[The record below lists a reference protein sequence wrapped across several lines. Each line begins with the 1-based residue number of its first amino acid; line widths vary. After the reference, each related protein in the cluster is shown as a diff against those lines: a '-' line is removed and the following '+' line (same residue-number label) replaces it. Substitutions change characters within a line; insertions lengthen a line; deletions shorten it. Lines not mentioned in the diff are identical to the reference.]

1 MQNAAAVEALY
12 SATFVED
19 YLDCVENFPN
29 DLQRHLSRLREFD
42 LTQYSEFLRDL
53 DGLVTAFENEKT
65 AAGQWQVLAKIQ
77 LGLIAAQD
85 IGDEKM
91 ATAQDLNELI
101 EKKACLLKQD
111 AENLDFGDDEEEDE
125 APVPNGGGSG
135 SGGGGGNKAAEKKP
149 AGSTTPRPESS
160 QASSAAVSSKTP
172 KTNEKSKNKPAGEDK
187 SAQKRRKKPEKAG
200 KGGDPDGDHPPE
212 KKAKGGGSGGGDG
225 GNKTPGGSGAGGKK
239 PGKTGVAA
247 NKGPNKNIKGPT
259 GGGSKS
265 AGSERSRREVSA
277 AAAAAAAASA
287 QADDSD
293 EGAGLAPF
301 DIDPDEPTYCLCEQV
316 SFGEMVACD
325 NDLCPFEWFHFDCVQ
340 LSSKPKG
347 KWFCPKCRGDKTSVM
362 KPKAQLARELEKYN
376 REREE
381 KMGKK

>member
-19 YLDCVENFPN
+19 YLDCVENLPN

-91 ATAQDLNELI
+91 ATAQALNELI
-101 EKKACLLKQD
+101 EEKARLLKHD
-111 AENLDFGDDEEEDE
+111 AENLDFGDESDEESK
-125 APVPNGGGSG
+125 PS
-135 SGGGGGNKAAEKKP
+135 AATSKP
-149 AGSTTPRPESS
+149 AGSTTPRPDSS
-160 QASSAAVSSKTP
+160 QATASVSSSAKTP
-172 KTNEKSKNKPAGEDK
+172 TSTAKAKSKPSSDAAGGDK
-187 SAQKRRKKPEKAG
+187 GSTASAKRRKKPDKG
-200 KGGDPDGDHPPE
+200 KGGGDQDSDHPQD
-212 KKAKGGGSGGGDG
+212 KKFKGDTKSGGAGGSSKKKSLGGGGGPANSRGKPGGSKGGGGGGKVG
-225 GNKTPGGSGAGGKK
+225 GTH
-239 PGKTGVAA
+239 
-247 NKGPNKNIKGPT
+247 
-259 GGGSKS
+259 
-265 AGSERSRREVSA
+265 ERRA
-277 AAAAAAAASA
+277 AAAFASA
-287 QADDSD
+287 VDNDSD
-293 EGAGLAPF
+293 EHEMAPGF
-301 DIDPDEPTYCLCEQV
+301 DFDPDEPTYCLCEQV

-347 KWFCPKCRGDKTSVM
+347 KWFCPKCRGDKPSVM
-362 KPKAQLARELEKYN
+362 KPKAQFLKELEKYN
-376 REREE
+376 KEKEE
-381 KMGKK
+381 KNSQGKR